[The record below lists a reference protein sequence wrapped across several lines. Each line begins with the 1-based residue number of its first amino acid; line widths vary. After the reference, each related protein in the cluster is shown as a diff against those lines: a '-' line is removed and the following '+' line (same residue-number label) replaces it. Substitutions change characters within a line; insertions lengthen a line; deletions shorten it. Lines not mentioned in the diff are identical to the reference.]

1 MPQLFDHRQ
10 PRSVELPSGRLA
22 ASARY
27 SIGLFNQRDVE
38 ADTARGPRRR
48 AQVGRLDAT
57 ARPVPQ
63 HQGTYGVLNEVR
75 MDPCR
80 PMGRVQLENDP
91 RVPVAARGTEP
102 SPDIR

>member
-1 MPQLFDHRQ
+1 MPQLFDHGQ
-10 PRSVELPSGRLA
+10 PGSIELRSGRLA

-27 SIGLFNQRDVE
+27 SVGLFNQRDVE
-38 ADTARGPRRR
+38 ADCARRARRR
-48 AQVGRLDAT
+48 PQVGRLDAT

-63 HQGTYGVLNEVR
+63 RQATDGVLNEVR

-91 RVPVAARGTEP
+91 RVPIAGGETEP
-102 SPDIR
+102 SPDIC